1 MSAYLDPMAAA
12 VEEAERLSFIFG
24 QLEATAAFI
33 QFVDKRKTVWTEH
46 DDPKNRRTE
55 VTLVINPLEE
65 TGMTRLFTR
74 SAICSNT
81 GEWADIV
88 WPSLRDGCGIKALR
102 DADKKFVK
110 VEIVKTGR
118 KYTNKAGEEVE
129 NTTFKFIALYPDKA
143 GCVSE
148 FLASGQPRSTLTTA
162 SGQTPTPPAATT
174 GDPMAVDMT
183 PNANNAERESCKMF
197 LPMLVKAAAGNRQAL
212 ANNLASMTPLN
223 KYFNIDSPE
232 VVALLAA

>member
-12 VEEAERLSFIFG
+12 VEEAERPSFIFG
-24 QLEATAAFI
+24 QLEATAAFV

-46 DDPKNRRTE
+46 DKPENRRTE

-74 SAICSNT
+74 SAICNNT

-129 NTTFKFIALYPDKA
+129 NTTFKFLALYADKSA
-143 GCVSE
+143 CVSE

-162 SGQTPTPPAATT
+162 NGQTPTSPAQPA
-174 GDPMAVDMT
+174 DPSDM
-183 PNANNAERESCKMF
+183 ERENCRTF
-197 LPMLVKAAAGNRQAL
+197 LPMLVKAAGGNRQTL
-212 ANNLASMTPLN
+212 AQNLAAMAPLN
-223 KYFNIDSPE
+223 KYFNVDSPE